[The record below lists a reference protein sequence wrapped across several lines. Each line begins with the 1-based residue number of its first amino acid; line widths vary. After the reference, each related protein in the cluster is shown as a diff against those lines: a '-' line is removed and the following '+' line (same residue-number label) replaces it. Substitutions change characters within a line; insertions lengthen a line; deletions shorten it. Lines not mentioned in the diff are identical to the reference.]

1 MKADYLRYIYEC
13 CHGDNGIYFKDPR
26 PVREFGYKKYMEDR
40 KGEEISTV
48 YIQQDL
54 KEDDVKCELS
64 DVNFYSG

>member
-40 KGEEISTV
+40 RGKEIS
-48 YIQQDL
+48 
-54 KEDDVKCELS
+54 
-64 DVNFYSG
+64 